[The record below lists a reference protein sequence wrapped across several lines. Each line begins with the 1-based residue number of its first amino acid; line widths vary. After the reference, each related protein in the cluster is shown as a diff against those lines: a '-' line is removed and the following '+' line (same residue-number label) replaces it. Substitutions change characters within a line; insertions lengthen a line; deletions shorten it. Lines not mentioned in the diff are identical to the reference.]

1 MRVGAGVPE
10 EKKGSGRGVLPG
22 WWRLHGRLGFYER
35 CGVLPGFGWLFSF
48 PAPGKSQRIIFMS
61 RWLREQWFFT
71 CCSIKCRCVW
81 DRGVSL
87 CGQWLSW
94 ELGLLW
100 SCLAQGGE
108 TLSLPHPHWSRAP
121 SRRAPSTQEYQQKAK
136 IFAKKPHYSNHQLLG
151 SPPKSYFLGSR
162 VQRMVPVQDEHLPW
176 WWQMPHVV
184 TVKDTSQGLS
194 PFLCGT
200 GFFNLKFYEYNFSCR
215 YSMQS
220 YLQDTLIRPKDFLI
234 SGKCGCWHWWDAQP

>member
-1 MRVGAGVPE
+1 MSAGVPE
-10 EKKGSGRGVLPG
+10 EKRGSGRGVLPG
-22 WWRLHGRLGFYER
+22 WWRLHGRLGFCE
-35 CGVLPGFGWLFSF
+35 VLPGFGWLFSF

-121 SRRAPSTQEYQQKAK
+121 SRRAGLPVPRNTSKKQKYL
-136 IFAKKPHYSNHQLLG
+136 KKTPLFK
-151 SPPKSYFLGSR
+151 PPAS
-162 VQRMVPVQDEHLPW
+162 W
-176 WWQMPHVV
+176 
-184 TVKDTSQGLS
+184 
-194 PFLCGT
+194 
-200 GFFNLKFYEYNFSCR
+200 
-215 YSMQS
+215 
-220 YLQDTLIRPKDFLI
+220 
-234 SGKCGCWHWWDAQP
+234 